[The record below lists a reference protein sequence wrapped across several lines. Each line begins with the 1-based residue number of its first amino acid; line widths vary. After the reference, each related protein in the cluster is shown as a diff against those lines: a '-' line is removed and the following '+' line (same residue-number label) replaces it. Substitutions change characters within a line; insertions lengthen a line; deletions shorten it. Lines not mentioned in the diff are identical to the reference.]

1 MHNWLIF
8 QYYRV
13 RARSKSDDVGLPS
26 GDPIELLADS
36 WRGTQ
41 KDR

>member
-8 QYYRV
+8 QYCRA
-13 RARSKSDDVGLPS
+13 RARSKIGDVGLPS
-26 GDPIELLADS
+26 GDPIELVADS

-41 KDR
+41 KGR